1 MSRLAH
7 LPVTFFAVVMGV
19 AGLALAWQRAGTLLV
34 GPGAAPAGAVV
45 GPAAG
50 PVVGTVG
57 VGVGAA
63 AFWLALV
70 LFAVIAAAYLA
81 KIVRHPAAVRAE
93 LRHPVRIAFVPTATI
108 ALLLLGTSGLGVAPG
123 LATVLWWAGAVGQV
137 VATLAVLSAWI
148 SLPTFT
154 AGHLTPA
161 WFIPVVGLVVVPLAG
176 VQVAPPEVSWA
187 AFSVGVLF
195 WIALLPLVLGRLFV
209 HPEPVP
215 GQLLPT
221 LAVLVAPPA
230 VAALAWVR
238 LHGGEVDQVARSL
251 GAVAVFFTLL
261 LVLQAGRLRRIGFF
275 LSWWAYSFPLAA
287 LSVVV
292 TVLAADADA
301 DAAVGAGRAGW
312 AWAARAVLAVVTVL
326 VVALAARTVRGVRRG
341 EICVPEVTAARAG

>member
-19 AGLALAWQRAGTLLV
+19 AGLALAWQRAGGLLT
-34 GPGAAPAGAVV
+34 A
-45 GPAAG
+45 GPAASPPG
-50 PVVGTVG
+50 AFVTG
-57 VGVGAA
+57 VGEGV
-63 AFWLALV
+63 FWLALA
-70 LFAVIAAAYLA
+70 LFIAIAAAYLVKA
-81 KIVRHPAAVRAE
+81 VRHPAAVRGE

-108 ALLLLGTSGLGVAPG
+108 ALLLLGTSGLAVAPD
-123 LATVLWWAGAVGQV
+123 LAAGLWWVGAVGQV

-176 VQVAPPEVSWA
+176 VEVAPPAISWA

-195 WIALLPLVLGRLFV
+195 WLSLLPLVLGRLFV

-215 GQLLPT
+215 GQLMPT

-230 VAALAWVR
+230 VATIAWVR
-238 LHGGEVDQVARSL
+238 LHGGAVDQVARSL
-251 GAVAVFFTLL
+251 AAVAVFFALL
-261 LVLQAGRLRRIGFF
+261 LLLQAGRLRRIRFF

-287 LSVVV
+287 LSVAV
-292 TVLAADADA
+292 TVLAADA
-301 DAAVGAGRAGW
+301 GAGAGW
-312 AWAARAVLAVVTVL
+312 AWVAWVVLGGVTLLVVLLAVRT
-326 VVALAARTVRGVRRG
+326 ARGMLRG
-341 EICVPEVTAARAG
+341 EICVPEVAAPPAA